1 MAGRGGVEA
10 GWAGC
15 VDGVKSEDVGRAGEC
30 MAGGDQD
37 SWKAAWS

>member
-15 VDGVKSEDVGRAGEC
+15 VDGVKEDAGRAEEC
-30 MAGGDQD
+30 TAG
-37 SWKAAWS
+37 W

>member
-15 VDGVKSEDVGRAGEC
+15 VDGVKPQDAGRAGEC
-30 MAGGDQD
+30 MAGGDRE
-37 SWKAAWS
+37 S